1 MKLYQSPASPY
12 ARKVRALLI
21 EAGLKDKVQEVLQAP
36 RENTK
41 GFHKKNPLARI
52 PVLETAKG
60 EYLFDSPV
68 ICEYLDSLNKKRKLY
83 PAAGAARWRA
93 LKLQALGDG
102 IMDAAVP
109 LRQESVRPDG
119 EKSPD
124 WMARTEAN
132 ILRTVDALN
141 AEARAGKLPAQAS
154 IGTLSVACALGYLDF
169 RFPQLDWRKGRA
181 ALAKW
186 FEAFSKR
193 PSIAQTVPPAA

>member
-21 EAGLKDKVQEVLQAP
+21 ETGLDALVDEMLQAP
-36 RENTK
+36 RENTR

-52 PVLETAKG
+52 PVLETDKG
-60 EYLFDSPV
+60 EILFDSPV
-68 ICEYLDSLNKKRKLY
+68 ICEYLDSLSKKRKLF

-109 LRQESVRPDG
+109 LRQETVRPDG
-119 EKSPD
+119 EKSPEFIS
-124 WMARTEAN
+124 RTQAN
-132 ILRTVDALN
+132 ILRTLDALN
-141 AEARAGKLPAQAS
+141 AEARGAKLPAQPS

-169 RFPQLDWRKGRA
+169 RFPHLEWRKGRA

-186 FEAFSKR
+186 FEAFGKR
-193 PSIAQTVPPAA
+193 PSIARTAPPAA

>member
-21 EAGLKDKVQEVLQAP
+21 EAGLQDKVEEVLQSA

-52 PVLETAKG
+52 PVLETDKG

-68 ICEYLDSLNKKRKLY
+68 ICEYLDSLNKKRKMF
-83 PAAGAARWRA
+83 PTQGAARWRA

-102 IMDAAVP
+102 IMDAAVT
-109 LRQESVRPDG
+109 LRQESTPPDG
-119 EKSPD
+119 EKSPE
-124 WMARTEAN
+124 WMARTQAN
-132 ILRTVDALN
+132 ILRTADALN
-141 AEARAGKLPAQAS
+141 AEAKAGKLPAQPS
-154 IGTLSVACALGYLDF
+154 IGTLAVACALGYLDF
-169 RFPQLDWRKGRA
+169 RFPQLEWRKGRA

-186 FEAFSKR
+186 FEAFAKR
-193 PSIAQTVPPAA
+193 PSIAGTVPPAA

>member
-21 EAGLKDKVQEVLQAP
+21 EAGLAERVTEVLQAP
-36 RENTK
+36 RENTR

-52 PVLETAKG
+52 PVLETGKG

-68 ICEYLDSLNKKRKLY
+68 ICEYLDSLNKKRKLF
-83 PAAGAARWRA
+83 PASGPARWRA

-109 LRQESVRPDG
+109 LRQETLRPDG
-119 EKSPD
+119 EKSPEFI
-124 WMARTEAN
+124 ARTQAN
-132 ILRTVDALN
+132 VLRTVDALN
-141 AEARAGKLPAQAS
+141 AEARAGKLPAQAN

-169 RFPQLDWRKGRA
+169 RFPQLEWRKGRA

-186 FEAFSKR
+186 FEAIARR
-193 PSIAQTVPPAA
+193 PSLAQTVPPAA

>member
-12 ARKVRALLI
+12 ARKVRAVLI
-21 EAGLKDKVQEVLQAP
+21 ETGLKDKVQEVLQAP

-60 EYLFDSPV
+60 EILFDSPV
-68 ICEYLDSLNKKRKLY
+68 ICEYLDSLNRKRKLF
-83 PAAGAARWRA
+83 PASGAARWRA

-109 LRQESVRPDG
+109 LRQETIRPDS
-119 EKSPD
+119 EKSPEFI
-124 WMARTEAN
+124 ARTQAN

-141 AEARAGKLPAQAS
+141 AEARGGKLPAQPS

-169 RFPQLDWRKGRA
+169 RFPELGWREGHARLA
-181 ALAKW
+181 AFDA
-186 FEAFSKR
+186 AMAVR
-193 PSIAQTVPPAA
+193 PSMQASAPPP

>member
-12 ARKVRALLI
+12 ARKVRAVLI
-21 EAGLKDKVQEVLQAP
+21 ETGLADEVQEVLQAP

-68 ICEYLDSLNKKRKLY
+68 ICEYLDSLHRKRKLF
-83 PAAGAARWRA
+83 PAGGAARWRA

-109 LRQESVRPDG
+109 LRQESMRPDG
-119 EKSPD
+119 EKSPE
-124 WMARTEAN
+124 WMARMEAN
-132 ILRTVDALN
+132 ILRTCDALN
-141 AEARAGKLPAQAS
+141 AEARAGRLPAQPN
-154 IGTLSVACALGYLDF
+154 IGAISVACALGYLDF
-169 RFPQLDWRKGRA
+169 RFPQLEWRKGRA

-186 FEAFSKR
+186 FEAFAKR
-193 PSIAQTVPPAA
+193 PSLARTAPTAG